1 MKSSF
6 LEKLLER
13 APRVGAVELQ
23 THLTRLAEE
32 KGFLETLFNTLQEG
46 VTVLDGEGKLIYW
59 NRAEW
64 SKRTAAGE
72 TVIDPVVMEE
82 AVKIAASSMTTI
94 S

>member
-13 APRVGAVELQ
+13 APRVGPVELQ

-46 VTVLDGEGKLIYW
+46 VTVLDEEGRLMYW
-59 NRAEW
+59 NRSAQRLLHLPEAIEPGTW
-64 SKRTAAGE
+64 SLG
-72 TVIDPVVMEE
+72 
-82 AVKIAASSMTTI
+82 
-94 S
+94 